1 MTAISV
7 LQATDPWTRNEV
19 NFRRLLRACEN
30 QIQDFTSEDFEKESK
45 VRAQLKT
52 LTDLLKAFNQ
62 AEPGS
67 HKFTHNILV
76 EYKKKVELLERLFDG
91 LIKKEKTERRQ
102 EEQSNVIPATQ
113 IEAKTNDQEPM
124 TEEGMLDVRSSKR
137 VFVKSKTGD
146 TMEIRNRNR
155 RQMLFGTR
163 NSLIMETNIGDKS
176 LEETIK
182 REESLQNSLLGDIF
196 DAVGNMKQRVQG
208 INEEIQL
215 DNQKLDHV
223 QDAFEK
229 NLDKT
234 LSVQKKLDIAIAS
247 TTSSCKAFIFICVAF
262 FLAILFM
269 KLIPKQ
275 R

>member
-208 INEEIQL
+208 INEGW
-215 DNQKLDHV
+215 
-223 QDAFEK
+223 F
-229 NLDKT
+229 
-234 LSVQKKLDIAIAS
+234 
-247 TTSSCKAFIFICVAF
+247 
-262 FLAILFM
+262 
-269 KLIPKQ
+269 
-275 R
+275 